1 MQHCMRRAS
10 AFFFCRSPGCVI
22 CVFVCPF
29 DSCRWESAFASRFLV
44 IAPFFSPCYIT
55 FFPCIRGGK
64 GDNMNCLAVLSV
76 FFFPLFYLRASTPA
90 LYPSTPLFSQVS
102 PPPFPAGV
110 FLAVPQP
117 FFKAFIMTKTTGW
130 FLFFCFEVNFKKRK
144 KKMIKGE
151 GSFELHTLFPSSLF
165 LVFFSSHF
173 FFIRT
178 KSLLF
183 SSNVSSCYFL
193 TFKKKRHSEETGE
206 A

>member
-76 FFFPLFYLRASTPA
+76 FFFPFLLARFNAGS
-90 LYPSTPLFSQVS
+90 VS
-102 PPPFPAGV
+102 IDS
-110 FLAVPQP
+110 P
-117 FFKAFIMTKTTGW
+117 FFLGISTTFSSWSFPCCSAAILQGIHHDKNYW
-130 FLFFCFEVNFKKRK
+130 VVSFFLF
-144 KKMIKGE
+144 
-151 GSFELHTLFPSSLF
+151 
-165 LVFFSSHF
+165 
-173 FFIRT
+173 
-178 KSLLF
+178 
-183 SSNVSSCYFL
+183 
-193 TFKKKRHSEETGE
+193 
-206 A
+206 